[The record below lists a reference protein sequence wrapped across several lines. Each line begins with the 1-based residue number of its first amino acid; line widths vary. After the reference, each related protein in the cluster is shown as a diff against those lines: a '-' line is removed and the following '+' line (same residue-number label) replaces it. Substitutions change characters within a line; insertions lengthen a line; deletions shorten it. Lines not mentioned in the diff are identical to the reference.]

1 MTATQ
6 DAATVREVA
15 ASVVTPGSVG
25 SRLVLRCVF
34 RVMGLLCAALAEK
47 RLAQDLLPMG
57 DSQ

>member
-1 MTATQ
+1 MTAIL
-6 DAATVREVA
+6 DAAMSQADV

-25 SRLVLRCVF
+25 SRLVIRCVF

-57 DSQ
+57 EG